1 MSGSDITSRFSLD
14 QIDHHELLDILSVRY
29 ATCWRVSKH
38 AVTFP
43 AAADYKIKL
52 RMGHGQIEKVF
63 AERH

>member
-1 MSGSDITSRFSLD
+1 MSGSEITSRFLLD
-14 QIDHHELLDILSVRY
+14 QIDHHELLDILSIRY
-29 ATCWRVSKH
+29 TTCGRVSKH
-38 AVTFP
+38 AITFP